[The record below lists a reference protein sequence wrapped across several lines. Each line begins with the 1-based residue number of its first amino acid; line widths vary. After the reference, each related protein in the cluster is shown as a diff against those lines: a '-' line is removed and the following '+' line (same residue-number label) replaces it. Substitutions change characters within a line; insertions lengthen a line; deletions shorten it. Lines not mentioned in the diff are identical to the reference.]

1 VLILPSQ
8 SIEHKRGFRH
18 SALVSMELLG
28 LYIPRNAMK
37 QNRPLRASNRKTI
50 FRANGNLWMR
60 EEYSMDLMQKTRARR
75 WFVSGALIISGAL
88 TTSGAL
94 TISGALIIAVVAPI
108 VATPA
113 RAAAAGTQQA
123 APPAAQSPN
132 GPGSTVR
139 QVGTVKTVGAT
150 TPTGTPV
157 TLSTDAG
164 TEVTIQ
170 IQDTTR
176 IVRIAPGQKDLKSA
190 TPAQLQDIEA
200 GDRLL
205 VGGKLGDDGKT
216 VVASTAVV
224 MKHADVEQTQEQQRE
239 DWQKNGI
246 GGIVSSV
253 DATQGSVVITQ
264 TVAGVKKTVT
274 IQATGSTIIR
284 RYAPQSVKFEDAQ
297 RSTLD
302 LIKPGDQVRARGTMG
317 ADGTSFSAE
326 EIVTGEFRNISGTI
340 SSINA
345 AAGTLTVMDLGTK
358 KPILVS
364 ISSDSQ
370 VRRLAP
376 FMAQRIAARLKGAA
390 PAGGGAETGGNSGAG
405 QAGGPPANG
414 GGSGGGAGYRSGGGA
429 GGAAGGGADLQ
440 QMLAR
445 LPAAT
450 LADFQKGD
458 AVMIVSTE
466 GTASAGVT
474 AITLLGGVEPI
485 LEATPNQASAVLL
498 SPWTIGGP
506 SGADAGE

>member
-1 VLILPSQ
+1 L
-8 SIEHKRGFRH
+8 
-18 SALVSMELLG
+18 
-28 LYIPRNAMK
+28 
-37 QNRPLRASNRKTI
+37 
-50 FRANGNLWMR
+50 
-60 EEYSMDLMQKTRARR
+60 
-75 WFVSGALIISGAL
+75 
-88 TTSGAL
+88 
-94 TISGALIIAVVAPI
+94 
-108 VATPA
+108 
-113 RAAAAGTQQA
+113 
-123 APPAAQSPN
+123 
-132 GPGSTVR
+132 
-139 QVGTVKTVGAT
+139 
-150 TPTGTPV
+150 V

-164 TEVTIQ
+164 TEVTIE

-176 IVRIAPGQKDLKSA
+176 LVRIAPGQKDLKSA
-190 TPAQLQDIEA
+190 TPAQLQDIA
-200 GDRLL
+200 VGDRLL

-216 VVASTAVV
+216 VVTSTAVV

-246 GGIVSSV
+246 GGLVSSV
-253 DATQGSVVITQ
+253 DPMQGSVVITE

-274 IQATGSTIIR
+274 IQVTGATIIR

-297 RSTLD
+297 RSSLD

-340 SSINA
+340 SSIDA
-345 AAGTLTVMDLGTK
+345 AAGTLTVLDLATK
-358 KPILVS
+358 KPVLVT

-376 FMAQRIAARLKGAA
+376 FMAQGIANRLKGGGGPSGGAA
-390 PAGGGAETGGNSGAG
+390 PSGNVSNGNSDATQASGSA
-405 QAGGPPANG
+405 AGGPPANG
-414 GGSGGGAGYRSGGGA
+414 GAGGGGARMGGGA
-429 GGAAGGGADLQ
+429 RGGADLQ

-445 LPAAT
+445 LPAST

-485 LEATPNQASAVLL
+485 LQASPNQASAVLL

-506 SGADAGE
+506 SGAEGGE

>member
-1 VLILPSQ
+1 MHLI
-8 SIEHKRGFRH
+8 H
-18 SALVSMELLG
+18 
-28 LYIPRNAMK
+28 
-37 QNRPLRASNRKTI
+37 
-50 FRANGNLWMR
+50 
-60 EEYSMDLMQKTRARR
+60 KTRSRALL
-75 WFVSGALIISGAL
+75 FSSALIIL
-88 TTSGAL
+88 TATL
-94 TISGALIIAVVAPI
+94 TVA
-108 VATPA
+108 APA
-113 RAAAAGTQQA
+113 RAASANAQQA
-123 APPAAQSPN
+123 APPADAQSTTAP
-132 GPGSTVR
+132 SSLVR

-150 TPTGTPV
+150 SATGTLV

-164 TEVTIQ
+164 TEVTIE

-176 IVRIAPGQKDLKSA
+176 LVRIAPGQKDLKSA
-190 TPAQLQDIEA
+190 TPAQLQDIA
-200 GDRLL
+200 VGDRLL

-246 GGIVSSV
+246 GGLVSSV
-253 DATQGSVVITQ
+253 DPMQGSVVITE

-274 IQATGSTIIR
+274 IQATGATIIR

-297 RSTLD
+297 RSSLD

-340 SSINA
+340 ASIDA
-345 AAGTLTVMDLGTK
+345 AAGTLTVLDLATK
-358 KPILVS
+358 KPVLVT
-364 ISSDSQ
+364 ISGDSQ
-370 VRRLAP
+370 VRRLSP
-376 FMAQRIAARLKGAA
+376 FMAQGIANRLKGAGG
-390 PAGGGAETGGNSGAG
+390 PSGGAAPSGNASNGNSDATQASGSA
-405 QAGGPPANG
+405 AGGPPANG
-414 GGSGGGAGYRSGGGA
+414 GAGGGGARMGGA
-429 GGAAGGGADLQ
+429 GGGARGGADLQ

-445 LPAAT
+445 LPAST

-485 LEATPNQASAVLL
+485 LQASPNQASAVLL

-506 SGADAGE
+506 SGAEGGE

>member
-1 VLILPSQ
+1 
-8 SIEHKRGFRH
+8 
-18 SALVSMELLG
+18 
-28 LYIPRNAMK
+28 
-37 QNRPLRASNRKTI
+37 
-50 FRANGNLWMR
+50 
-60 EEYSMDLMQKTRARR
+60 
-75 WFVSGALIISGAL
+75 
-88 TTSGAL
+88 
-94 TISGALIIAVVAPI
+94 
-108 VATPA
+108 
-113 RAAAAGTQQA
+113 
-123 APPAAQSPN
+123 
-132 GPGSTVR
+132 
-139 QVGTVKTVGAT
+139 VGTVKTVGAT
-150 TPTGTPV
+150 SATGTLV

-164 TEVTIQ
+164 TEVTIE

-176 IVRIAPGQKDLKSA
+176 LVRIAPGQKDLKSA
-190 TPAQLQDIEA
+190 TPAQLQDIA
-200 GDRLL
+200 VGDRLL

-216 VVASTAVV
+216 VVTSTAVV

-246 GGIVSSV
+246 GGLVSSV
-253 DATQGSVVITQ
+253 DPTQGSVVITE

-274 IQATGSTIIR
+274 IQVTGATIIR

-297 RSTLD
+297 RSSLD

-340 SSINA
+340 SSIDA
-345 AAGTLTVMDLGTK
+345 AAGTLTVLDLATK
-358 KPILVS
+358 KPVLVT

-376 FMAQRIAARLKGAA
+376 FMAQGIANRLKGGGGPSGGAA
-390 PAGGGAETGGNSGAG
+390 PSGNVSNGNSDATQASGSA
-405 QAGGPPANG
+405 AGGPPANG
-414 GGSGGGAGYRSGGGA
+414 GAGGGGARMGGGA
-429 GGAAGGGADLQ
+429 RGGADLQ

-445 LPAAT
+445 LPAST

-485 LEATPNQASAVLL
+485 LQASPNQASAVLL

-506 SGADAGE
+506 SGAEGGE

>member
-1 VLILPSQ
+1 
-8 SIEHKRGFRH
+8 
-18 SALVSMELLG
+18 
-28 LYIPRNAMK
+28 
-37 QNRPLRASNRKTI
+37 
-50 FRANGNLWMR
+50 
-60 EEYSMDLMQKTRARR
+60 
-75 WFVSGALIISGAL
+75 
-88 TTSGAL
+88 
-94 TISGALIIAVVAPI
+94 
-108 VATPA
+108 
-113 RAAAAGTQQA
+113 
-123 APPAAQSPN
+123 
-132 GPGSTVR
+132 
-139 QVGTVKTVGAT
+139 VGTVKTVGAT
-150 TPTGTPV
+150 SATGTLV

-164 TEVTIQ
+164 TEVTIE

-176 IVRIAPGQKDLKSA
+176 LVRIAPGQKDLKSA
-190 TPAQLQDIEA
+190 TPAQLQDIA
-200 GDRLL
+200 VGDRLL

-246 GGIVSSV
+246 GGLVSSV
-253 DATQGSVVITQ
+253 DPMQGSVVITE

-274 IQATGSTIIR
+274 IQVTGATIIR

-297 RSTLD
+297 RSSLD

-340 SSINA
+340 SSIDA
-345 AAGTLTVMDLGTK
+345 AAGTLTVLDLATK
-358 KPILVS
+358 KPVLVT

-376 FMAQRIAARLKGAA
+376 FMAQGIANRLKGGGGPSGGAA
-390 PAGGGAETGGNSGAG
+390 PSGNVSNGNSDATQASGSA
-405 QAGGPPANG
+405 AGGPPEN
-414 GGSGGGAGYRSGGGA
+414 GGA
-429 GGAAGGGADLQ
+429 GGGGARMGGGARGGADLQ

-445 LPAAT
+445 LPAST

-485 LEATPNQASAVLL
+485 LQASPNQASAVLL

-506 SGADAGE
+506 SGAEGGE

>member
-1 VLILPSQ
+1 
-8 SIEHKRGFRH
+8 
-18 SALVSMELLG
+18 
-28 LYIPRNAMK
+28 
-37 QNRPLRASNRKTI
+37 
-50 FRANGNLWMR
+50 
-60 EEYSMDLMQKTRARR
+60 MDLMQRTRARR
-75 WFVSGALIISGAL
+75 RFLSGALFISSAR
-88 TTSGAL
+88 
-94 TISGALIIAVVAPI
+94 TISGALVI
-108 VATPA
+108 VAVASIGAVPG
-113 RAAAAGTQQA
+113 RAAAAGARQA
-123 APPAAQSPN
+123 AAPAAQSPN
-132 GPGSTVR
+132 APGSTVR

-150 TPTGTPV
+150 TPAGTPV

-190 TPAQLQDIEA
+190 TPAQLQDIQA

-246 GGIVSSV
+246 GGIVSAV
-253 DATQGSVVITQ
+253 DPTQGSVVITQ
-264 TVAGVKKTVT
+264 TAAGVKKTIT
-274 IQATGSTIIR
+274 IQATGVTIIR

-326 EIVTGEFRNISGTI
+326 EIVSGNFRNISGTI
-340 SSINA
+340 SSIDA
-345 AAGTLTVMDLGTK
+345 AAGTLTVMDLATK
-358 KPILVS
+358 KPVLVS

-376 FMAQRIAARLKGAA
+376 FMAQRIAARLKGAP
-390 PAGGGAETGGNSGAG
+390 PAGGGADSSGNPGGS
-405 QAGGPPANG
+405 QAGYPP
-414 GGSGGGAGYRSGGGA
+414 
-429 GGAAGGGADLQ
+429 AGGGGGGGFRPGGAPGGGPGGGGGGNADLQ

-474 AITLLGGVEPI
+474 AITLLGGVEAI
-485 LEATPNQASAVLL
+485 LEATPNQASALQL
-498 SPWTIGGP
+498 SPWTISSP
-506 SGADAGE
+506 TGADAGE

>member
-1 VLILPSQ
+1 
-8 SIEHKRGFRH
+8 
-18 SALVSMELLG
+18 
-28 LYIPRNAMK
+28 
-37 QNRPLRASNRKTI
+37 
-50 FRANGNLWMR
+50 
-60 EEYSMDLMQKTRARR
+60 MDLMQKTRARR

-88 TTSGAL
+88 
-94 TISGALIIAVVAPI
+94 AV
-108 VATPA
+108 
-113 RAAAAGTQQA
+113 AAGAQQA

-132 GPGSTVR
+132 APGSTVR

-414 GGSGGGAGYRSGGGA
+414 GGSGGGGAGYRSGGGSGGGA